1 MNTMV
6 KNYSLLLSFV
16 LFATINVVAQLKVLP
31 NGNVGIGTNNP
42 LQKIQIG
49 NIWTFHNGGTK
60 FIGRNVTYTS
70 QGNIRI
76 EDGYSS
82 MLSFDEYG
90 KISLLAGGTINER
103 GNCEIQIQA
112 GQLPAGIYTYILIA
126 DGKASETKQMILTK

>member
-1 MNTMV
+1 MKKKV
-6 KNYSLLLSFV
+6 LLIIIS
-16 LFATINVVAQLKVLP
+16 VVCSTAVFAQLKILS

-42 LQKIQIG
+42 LQKFQIG

-60 FIGRNVTYTS
+60 YIGRNVTYTS

-76 EDGYSS
+76 DDGYSS

-112 GQLPAGIYTYILIA
+112 GQLPAGLYF
-126 DGKASETKQMILTK
+126 DRRWQSK